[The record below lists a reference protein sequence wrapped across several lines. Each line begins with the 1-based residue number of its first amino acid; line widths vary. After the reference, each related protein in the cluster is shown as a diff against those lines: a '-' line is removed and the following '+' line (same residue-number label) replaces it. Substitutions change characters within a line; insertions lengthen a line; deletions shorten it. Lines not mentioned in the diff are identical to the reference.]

1 MSERKVPIFELSA
14 GMVLAE
20 PVCHPFTQ
28 QVIWASG
35 TTLTDQHIAM
45 LRKMDLRG
53 VKVMDFGQRA
63 PELTSSPLAGAPAPT
78 PAPPAATPAPSPA
91 LTKAPP
97 PPAAPARPVEAASAS
112 GSATSPAPKRFS
124 LTRPTPATPKGTP
137 PAARAHGAA
146 QANMP
151 WKRPIPK
158 QEIYKPHAVKHE
170 VLQRNLDTVHQIM
183 AQAKQASRID
193 IRAVDTSVQT
203 TIQRIVTNKELLES
217 LIDLRVYDEYTY
229 AHSSNV
235 MSLALVVGHAM
246 GYSPEKLRI
255 LGIGALLHDIGKA
268 MVPEAI
274 LHKPGKLT
282 EEEFNIMATH
292 PANGI
297 MMLAAYS
304 WATTDIKN
312 IVFQHHEK
320 FNGSGYPMRLSG
332 AQISEMAR
340 IVSVVDVYDA
350 LISDR
355 PYKVGLPPNVV
366 YQAII
371 NGAGDHFDPRIV
383 KAFVRFIVPYP
394 TGSQVVLNTG
404 QVARV
409 IRVTHG
415 DLMRP
420 VIDLEGQRID
430 LSRDSRY
437 SIVNM
442 YRPTQA

>member
-1 MSERKVPIFELSA
+1 MSERKVPIFELSP

-53 VKVMDFGQRA
+53 VKVVDFAHRG
-63 PELTSSPLAGAPAPT
+63 PDLSSSPLTGAS
-78 PAPPAATPAPSPA
+78 ATV
-91 LTKAPP
+91 
-97 PPAAPARPVEAASAS
+97 PAAPATPSPAPASTPPAPRPTEPASAS
-112 GSATSPAPKRFS
+112 GSATAPTPAAPVRFS
-124 LTRPTPATPKGTP
+124 LTRPNDAPKAAA

-146 QANMP
+146 QANAP
-151 WKRPIPK
+151 WKRPVP
-158 QEIYKPHAVKHE
+158 QNEIYKPHAVKHE
-170 VLQRNLDTVHQIM
+170 VLQRNLSTVRHIV
-183 AQAKQASRID
+183 AQAKQASKID

-203 TIQRIVTNKELLES
+203 TIQRIVTNKELLDS

-235 MSLALVVGHAM
+235 MSLALVVGHAL
-246 GYSPEKLRI
+246 GFPPEKLRI

-297 MMLAAYS
+297 MMLAAYG

-320 FNGSGYPMRLSG
+320 FNGSGYPMKLSG
-332 AQISEMAR
+332 SAISEMAR

-371 NGAGDHFDPRIV
+371 NGAGEHFDPRIV
-383 KAFVRFIVPYP
+383 QAFVRFIVPYP
-394 TGSQVVLNTG
+394 TGSQVLLNTG

-409 IRVTHG
+409 VRVSHA

-420 VIDLEGQRID
+420 VIDLEGHLID
-430 LSRDSRY
+430 LTRDSRF

-442 YRPTQA
+442 HRPAKA

>member
-1 MSERKVPIFELSA
+1 
-14 GMVLAE
+14 MVLAE

-53 VKVMDFGQRA
+53 LKVVDFAQRS
-63 PELTSSPLAGAPAPT
+63 PELSSSPIAGAPAPT
-78 PAPPAATPAPSPA
+78 AAPPTSTPTSSTIPTPAPHLRSAAEPA
-91 LTKAPP
+91 T
-97 PPAAPARPVEAASAS
+97 AS
-112 GSATSPAPKRFS
+112 GSATAQTPAAPVRYS
-124 LTRPTPATPKGTP
+124 LTRPNDAPKAPA

-146 QANMP
+146 QANAP
-151 WKRPIPK
+151 WKRPVPK
-158 QEIYKPHAVKHE
+158 NEIYKPHAVKHE
-170 VLQRNLDTVHQIM
+170 VLQRNLDTVHHIM
-183 AQAKQASRID
+183 AQAKQASKID

-235 MSLALVVGHAM
+235 MSLALVVGHAL
-246 GYSPEKLRI
+246 GFPPEKLRI

-297 MMLAAYS
+297 MMLAAYG

-320 FNGSGYPMRLSG
+320 FNGSGYPMKLSG
-332 AQISEMAR
+332 SAISEMAR

-371 NGAGDHFDPRIV
+371 NGAGEHFDPRIV
-383 KAFVRFIVPYP
+383 QAFVRFIVPYP
-394 TGSQVVLNTG
+394 TGSQVLLNTG

-409 IRVTHG
+409 IRVSHA

-420 VIDLEGQRID
+420 VIELDGHMVDLA
-430 LSRDSRY
+430 RDSRFA
-437 SIVNM
+437 IVNM
-442 YRPTQA
+442 YRPAKA

>member
-1 MSERKVPIFELSA
+1 MSERKVPLFELSP

-20 PVCHPFTQ
+20 PVCHPFTR

-35 TTLTDQHIAM
+35 TALTDQHIAM
-45 LRKMDLRG
+45 LRKMDLG
-53 VKVMDFGQRA
+53 GLKVVDFAQRS
-63 PELTSSPLAGAPAPT
+63 PELSSSPLATPRVAPEPVRT
-78 PAPPAATPAPSPA
+78 PDP
-91 LTKAPP
+91 
-97 PPAAPARPVEAASAS
+97 ASAS
-112 GSATSPAPKRFS
+112 GTATPATPATPAAPVRYS
-124 LTRPTPATPKGTP
+124 LTRPTEASKSKP
-137 PAARAHGAA
+137 PAPRAHGAA
-146 QANMP
+146 QANTP
-151 WKRPIPK
+151 WKRPVP
-158 QEIYKPHAVKHE
+158 QNEIYKPHAVKHE
-170 VLQRNLDTVHQIM
+170 VMQRNLDTVKHIT
-183 AQAKQASRID
+183 AQAKQASKID
-193 IRAVDTSVQT
+193 IRAVDSSVQT

-235 MSLALVVGHAM
+235 MSLALVVGHAL
-246 GYSPEKLRI
+246 GFPPEKLRI

-297 MMLAAYS
+297 MMLASYG

-320 FNGSGYPMRLSG
+320 FNGSGYPMKLSG
-332 AQISEMAR
+332 SAISEMAR

-371 NGAGDHFDPRIV
+371 NGSGEHFDPRIV
-383 KAFVRFIVPYP
+383 QAFVRFIVPYP
-394 TGSQVVLNTG
+394 TGCQVLLNTG
-404 QVARV
+404 QIARV
-409 IRVTHG
+409 VRVSHS

-420 VIDLEGQRID
+420 VIDLEGQLID
-430 LSRDSRY
+430 LTRDGRFA
-437 SIVNM
+437 IVNM
-442 YRPTQA
+442 HRPAQA

>member
-1 MSERKVPIFELSA
+1 
-14 GMVLAE
+14 MVLAE

-45 LRKMDLRG
+45 LRKMELRG
-53 VKVMDFGQRA
+53 LKVVDFARNSPG
-63 PELTSSPLAGAPAPT
+63 LTSSPLTGET
-78 PAPPAATPAPSPA
+78 VQMPPAQETARAKATDP
-91 LTKAPP
+91 
-97 PPAAPARPVEAASAS
+97 ASAS
-112 GSATSPAPKRFS
+112 GSATAPTPVAPVRYT
-124 LTRPTPATPKGTP
+124 LTRPSENQKPAAQ
-137 PAARAHGAA
+137 PAARAHGTA
-146 QANMP
+146 QANAP
-151 WKRPIPK
+151 WKRPVP
-158 QEIYKPHAVKHE
+158 QNEIYQPQSVKNE
-170 VLQRNLDTVHQIM
+170 VLQRNLSTVRQITD
-183 AQAKQASRID
+183 QAKQASKID
-193 IRAVDTSVQT
+193 IRAVDTSVQS

-229 AHSSNV
+229 AHSANV
-235 MSLALVVGHAM
+235 MSLALVVGHAL
-246 GYSPEKLRI
+246 GFPPERLRV

-274 LHKPGKLT
+274 LRKPGKLT

-297 MMLAAYS
+297 MMLAAYG

-320 FNGSGYPMRLSG
+320 FNGSGYPMKLSG
-332 AQISEMAR
+332 PAISEMAR

-371 NGAGDHFDPRIV
+371 NGSGEHFDPRIV
-383 KAFVRFIVPYP
+383 QAFVRFIVPYP
-394 TGSQVVLNTG
+394 SGSQVLLNTG

-409 IRVTHG
+409 VRVSHA

-420 VIDLEGQRID
+420 VIDLEGQMID
-430 LSRDSRY
+430 LTRDSRFA
-437 SIVNM
+437 IVNM
-442 YRPTQA
+442 HRPSQA

>member
-1 MSERKVPIFELSA
+1 MREIEVKVSERKVPVFELSP

-53 VKVMDFGQRA
+53 LKIVDFAQRA
-63 PELTSSPLAGAPAPT
+63 PDLSSSPLAGAPAP
-78 PAPPAATPAPSPA
+78 
-91 LTKAPP
+91 
-97 PPAAPARPVEAASAS
+97 APARTSEPATAS
-112 GSATSPAPKRFS
+112 GSATAPTPAAPVRYS
-124 LTRPTPATPKGTP
+124 LTRPSDARPSEARSAEARPADASKPAP
-137 PAARAHGAA
+137 PRAHGAA
-146 QANMP
+146 QANTP
-151 WKRPIPK
+151 WKRPVP
-158 QEIYKPHAVKHE
+158 QNEIYKPHAVKHE
-170 VLQRNLDTVHQIM
+170 VLQRNLSTVRQIT
-183 AQAKQASRID
+183 AQAKQASKID

-235 MSLALVVGHAM
+235 MSLALVVGHAL
-246 GYSPEKLRI
+246 GFPPEKLRI

-297 MMLAAYS
+297 MMLAAYG

-320 FNGSGYPMRLSG
+320 FNGSGYPMKLSG
-332 AQISEMAR
+332 SAISEMAR

-371 NGAGDHFDPRIV
+371 NGAGEHFDPRIV
-383 KAFVRFIVPYP
+383 QAFVRFIVPYP
-394 TGSQVVLNTG
+394 SGSQVLLNTG

-409 IRVTHG
+409 VRVSHS

-420 VIDLEGQRID
+420 VIELEGHMID
-430 LSRDSRY
+430 LTRDSRFA
-437 SIVNM
+437 IVNM
-442 YRPTQA
+442 HRPAKA